1 LHLGDKMYAIL
12 FYDISS
18 SDEKEKNNAA
28 RVRKAVEKFLPRV
41 QFSVFEGEIRAS
53 DLKKLMAILQKEC
66 SNRLDSVVIYTFNSL
81 KYSQRLV
88 IGRDKNEA
96 IFS

>member
-1 LHLGDKMYAIL
+1 MYAIL

-18 SDEKEKNNAA
+18 SDEKDKNNAA

-53 DLKKLMAILQKEC
+53 DLKKLMMVLQKEC
-66 SNRLDSVVIYTFNSL
+66 SSRLDSVVIYTFNSL

>member
-1 LHLGDKMYAIL
+1 MYAIL

-53 DLKKLMAILQKEC
+53 DLKRLMAILQKEC

>member
-1 LHLGDKMYAIL
+1 MYAIL

-66 SNRLDSVVIYTFNSL
+66 SNKLDSVVIYTFNSL

>member
-1 LHLGDKMYAIL
+1 MYAIL

-28 RVRKAVEKFLPRV
+28 RVRKAVEKILPRV
-41 QFSVFEGEIRAS
+41 QFSVFEGVIRAS

-66 SNRLDSVVIYTFNSL
+66 SSRLDSVVIYTFNSL

>member
-1 LHLGDKMYAIL
+1 MYAIL

-18 SDEKEKNNAA
+18 SDEKKKNNAA

-66 SNRLDSVVIYTFNSL
+66 FNKLDSVVIYTFNSL

>member
-1 LHLGDKMYAIL
+1 MYAIL

-66 SNRLDSVVIYTFNSL
+66 SNKLDSVVIYTFNSL

-88 IGRDKNEA
+88 IGRNKNEA

>member
-1 LHLGDKMYAIL
+1 MYAIL

-18 SDEKEKNNAA
+18 SDEKEKNNAT

-66 SNRLDSVVIYTFNSL
+66 SNKLDSVVIYTFNSL
-81 KYSQRLV
+81 KYSQRLI

>member
-1 LHLGDKMYAIL
+1 MYAIL

-66 SNRLDSVVIYTFNSL
+66 SNKLDSVVIYTFNSL
-81 KYSQRLV
+81 KYSQRFV

>member
-1 LHLGDKMYAIL
+1 MYAIL

-66 SNRLDSVVIYTFNSL
+66 FNKLDSVVIYTFNSL

-88 IGRDKNEA
+88 IGCDKNEA

>member
-1 LHLGDKMYAIL
+1 MYAIL

-28 RVRKAVEKFLPRV
+28 RIRKAVEKFLPRV

-66 SNRLDSVVIYTFNSL
+66 SSRLDSVVIYTFNSL

-88 IGRDKNEA
+88 IGCDKNEA

>member
-1 LHLGDKMYAIL
+1 MYAIL

-18 SDEKEKNNAA
+18 NDEKEKNNAA

-88 IGRDKNEA
+88 IGCDKNEA

>member
-1 LHLGDKMYAIL
+1 MYAIL

-18 SDEKEKNNAA
+18 SDEKDKNNAA

-41 QFSVFEGEIRAS
+41 QFSVFEGEVRAS

>member
-1 LHLGDKMYAIL
+1 MYAIL

-28 RVRKAVEKFLPRV
+28 RIRKAVEKFLPRV
-41 QFSVFEGEIRAS
+41 QFSVFEGEIRSS

-66 SNRLDSVVIYTFNSL
+66 SSKLDSVVIYTFNSL

>member
-1 LHLGDKMYAIL
+1 MYAIL

-18 SDEKEKNNAA
+18 SDEKEKNNAV

-66 SNRLDSVVIYTFNSL
+66 ASKLDSVVIYTFNSL

-88 IGRDKNEA
+88 IGCDKNEA

>member
-1 LHLGDKMYAIL
+1 MYAIL

-28 RVRKAVEKFLPRV
+28 CIRKAVEKFLPRV

-66 SNRLDSVVIYTFNSL
+66 ASKLDSVVIYTFNSL

>member
-1 LHLGDKMYAIL
+1 MYAIL

-53 DLKKLMAILQKEC
+53 DLKKLIAILQKEC
-66 SNRLDSVVIYTFNSL
+66 FNKLDSVVIYTFNSL

-88 IGRDKNEA
+88 IGCDKNEA

>member
-1 LHLGDKMYAIL
+1 MYAIL

-53 DLKKLMAILQKEC
+53 DLKKLMAILQK
-66 SNRLDSVVIYTFNSL
+66 DSVVIYTFNSL
-81 KYSQRLV
+81 KYAQRLV
-88 IGRDKNEA
+88 IGSDKNEA

>member
-1 LHLGDKMYAIL
+1 MYAIL

-28 RVRKAVEKFLPRV
+28 RIRKAVEKFLPRV

>member
-1 LHLGDKMYAIL
+1 MYAIL

-18 SDEKEKNNAA
+18 DDEKEKNNAA

-66 SNRLDSVVIYTFNSL
+66 SSRLDSVVIYTFNSL

-88 IGRDKNEA
+88 IGCDKNEA

>member
-1 LHLGDKMYAIL
+1 MYAIL

-41 QFSVFEGEIRAS
+41 QFSVFEGEIRAG

>member
-1 LHLGDKMYAIL
+1 MYAIL

-53 DLKKLMAILQKEC
+53 DLKKLMAILQKER

>member
-1 LHLGDKMYAIL
+1 MYAIL

-41 QFSVFEGEIRAS
+41 QFSVFEGVIRAS

-66 SNRLDSVVIYTFNSL
+66 SSRLDSVVIYTFNSL

>member
-1 LHLGDKMYAIL
+1 MYAIL

-41 QFSVFEGEIRAS
+41 QFSVFEGEIRAG
-53 DLKKLMAILQKEC
+53 DLKKLMAILQK
-66 SNRLDSVVIYTFNSL
+66 RVR
-81 KYSQRLV
+81 QQ
-88 IGRDKNEA
+88 A
-96 IFS
+96 

>member
-1 LHLGDKMYAIL
+1 MYAIL

-41 QFSVFEGEIRAS
+41 QFSVFEGGIRAS
-53 DLKKLMAILQKEC
+53 DLKKLMMVLQKEC
-66 SNRLDSVVIYTFNSL
+66 FNKLDSVVIYTFNSL

-88 IGRDKNEA
+88 IGCDKNEA

>member
-1 LHLGDKMYAIL
+1 MYAIL

-28 RVRKAVEKFLPRV
+28 RIRKAVEKFLPRV

-53 DLKKLMAILQKEC
+53 DLKKLIAILQKEC
-66 SNRLDSVVIYTFNSL
+66 SNKLDSIVIYTFNSL

>member
-1 LHLGDKMYAIL
+1 MYAIL

-28 RVRKAVEKFLPRV
+28 RVCKAVEKFLPRV

-66 SNRLDSVVIYTFNSL
+66 ASKLDSVVIYTFNSL

-88 IGRDKNEA
+88 IGCDKNEA

>member
-1 LHLGDKMYAIL
+1 MYAIL

-66 SNRLDSVVIYTFNSL
+66 FNRLDSVVIYTFNSL

-88 IGRDKNEA
+88 IGCDKNEA

>member
-1 LHLGDKMYAIL
+1 MYAIL

-28 RVRKAVEKFLPRV
+28 RIRKAVEKFLPRV

-66 SNRLDSVVIYTFNSL
+66 SGKLDSVVIYTFNSL

-88 IGRDKNEA
+88 IGCDKNEA

>member
-1 LHLGDKMYAIL
+1 MYAIL

-66 SNRLDSVVIYTFNSL
+66 SSRLDSVVIYTFNSL

-88 IGRDKNEA
+88 IGCDKNEA

>member
-1 LHLGDKMYAIL
+1 MYAIL

-41 QFSVFEGEIRAS
+41 QFSVFEGEIRSS

-66 SNRLDSVVIYTFNSL
+66 FNRLDSVVIYTFNSL

-88 IGRDKNEA
+88 IGCDKNEA

>member
-1 LHLGDKMYAIL
+1 MYAIL

>member
-1 LHLGDKMYAIL
+1 MYAIL
-12 FYDISS
+12 FDDISS
-18 SDEKEKNNAA
+18 SDEKDKNNAA

>member
-1 LHLGDKMYAIL
+1 MYAIL

-53 DLKKLMAILQKEC
+53 DLKKLMTILQKEC

>member
-1 LHLGDKMYAIL
+1 MYAIL

-28 RVRKAVEKFLPRV
+28 RIRKAVEKFLPRV

-53 DLKKLMAILQKEC
+53 DLKKLMSIL
-66 SNRLDSVVIYTFNSL
+66 
-81 KYSQRLV
+81 
-88 IGRDKNEA
+88 
-96 IFS
+96 

>member
-1 LHLGDKMYAIL
+1 MYAIL

-18 SDEKEKNNAA
+18 SDEKEKNNVA

-66 SNRLDSVVIYTFNSL
+66 FNKLDSVVIYTFNSL

-88 IGRDKNEA
+88 IGCDKNEA

>member
-1 LHLGDKMYAIL
+1 MYAIL

-66 SNRLDSVVIYTFNSL
+66 FNRLDSVVIYTFNSL

>member
-1 LHLGDKMYAIL
+1 MYAIL

-28 RVRKAVEKFLPRV
+28 RIRKAVEKFLPRV

-66 SNRLDSVVIYTFNSL
+66 FNRLDSVVIYTFNSL

-88 IGRDKNEA
+88 IGCDKNEA

>member
-1 LHLGDKMYAIL
+1 MYAIL

-41 QFSVFEGEIRAS
+41 QFSVFEGEVRAS